1 MRLFCTPATFIIPF
15 PSLHRSPP
23 LSNPINQKFS
33 SPSFSRPFLPSYELF
48 SNFERKWKEEMN
60 ERNEETEDSKN
71 LVASLLEEFLK
82 KLVKGTKYS

>member
-1 MRLFCTPATFIIPF
+1 
-15 PSLHRSPP
+15 
-23 LSNPINQKFS
+23 
-33 SPSFSRPFLPSYELF
+33 
-48 SNFERKWKEEMN
+48 MN